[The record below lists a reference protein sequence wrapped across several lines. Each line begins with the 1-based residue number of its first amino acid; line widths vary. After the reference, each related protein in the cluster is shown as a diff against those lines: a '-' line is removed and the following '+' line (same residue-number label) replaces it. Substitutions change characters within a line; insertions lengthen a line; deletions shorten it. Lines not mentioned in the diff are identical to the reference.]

1 MGRAVSR
8 EHRDLADTEL
18 PPPVARGLPAAG
30 DLLGPY
36 RLLRVLQSG
45 GMGVVYLA
53 ERADG
58 SFEQKVAIKL
68 VLPTHLQG
76 DPLLAQQ
83 LLARFEDERRLLA
96 RIQHPNVARIIDG
109 GRTSSGQPWLAMEYV
124 EHGRSLTEYCRVQAL
139 DVRDT
144 VDLFAKVCEGV
155 QAAHAHLVVHRDLK
169 PDNVLVGGDGVPRLL
184 DFGIAKLLQ
193 PDATESPGE
202 ATEFTAMTPA
212 YASPEQIRREGVS
225 VRSDVYSL
233 GVLLYQLLSGV
244 RPYELGGLRPSEVEH
259 VVCETQPSTIRVA
272 LDRAAMEAPQRKQR
286 RAQIGLELERIVAR
300 AMHKDPQRR
309 YGSAQA
315 LADDLRRFLAGEP
328 VQAHPDGA
336 GYRIRKFLG
345 RHRVAS
351 GIAAIALLAV
361 LASAGVAVQQAREA
375 RQAARD
381 VKEINEFLVGILAA
395 SDPYESGRELSL
407 AEVVDRSADDID
419 RRFGQRPAL
428 AAQLRNALGYS
439 LLSRHRLEQAEPLLE
454 RGLADAEA
462 SLPPL
467 HPTRIAL
474 RESMAQLRLAQ
485 GRRSEGVAALEAIRS
500 DLADAGEELSAQRR
514 VVLNNLGVAHLQEGE
529 YGRARP
535 LLLEA
540 QAAAPATDAVD
551 EAALLG
557 NLAQAA
563 HGLEDP
569 VAAERLYLQ
578 AEAVLRENFPDGHPD
593 LAVVM
598 NNRAELLFERGE
610 SDAGFALLREA
621 LALREAVLGEAHPAV
636 ENVLINLASQLAAA
650 ERQEEARQQLERV
663 VALGPRID
671 PAGSTNQLRALLLL
685 SRVLRSQGEYQ
696 LSWERYAQARDMA
709 AALPELPAELAE
721 LLPPFEANLCNEA
734 GARVPECRQ
743 LR

>member
-1 MGRAVSR
+1 MSS
-8 EHRDLADTEL
+8 EHQDLSDTEL
-18 PPPVARGLPAAG
+18 PPPVAPGLPSAG
-30 DLLGPY
+30 DLLGAY
-36 RLLRVLQSG
+36 RLVRVLQSG

-83 LLARFEDERRLLA
+83 LLMRFEDERRLLA
-96 RIQHPNVARIIDG
+96 RIKHPNVARIIDG
-109 GRTSSGQPWLAMEYV
+109 GRTPGGQPWLAMEYV
-124 EHGRSLTEYCRVQAL
+124 ENGRSLTDFCRAQAL

-169 PDNVLVGGDGVPRLL
+169 PDNVLVGGDGEPRLL

-193 PDATESPGE
+193 PDALE
-202 ATEFTAMTPA
+202 APREANEFSAMTPA

-233 GVLLYQLLSGV
+233 GVLLYQLLAGV

-259 VVCETQPSTIRVA
+259 VVCETLPPPMRQA
-272 LDRAAMEAPQRKQR
+272 LERSVMEAPQRARR
-286 RAQIGLELERIVAR
+286 RAQIKPELERIVAR

-336 GYRIRKFLG
+336 AYRLRKFLG

-351 GIAAIALLAV
+351 AIAAIALLAV
-361 LASAGVAVQQAREA
+361 VSSAGIAVWQAQQA

-381 VKEINEFLVGILAA
+381 VSELNDFLIGVLAA
-395 SDPYESGRELSL
+395 SDPYQSGRELSL
-407 AEVVDRSADDID
+407 AEAVDKSAAEID
-419 RRFGQRPAL
+419 QRFAQRPAL

-439 LLSRHRLEQAEPLLE
+439 LLSRHRLEQAQPLLE
-454 RGLADAEA
+454 RGLLDAEA

-467 HPTRIAL
+467 HPTRISL

-485 GRRSEGVAALEAIRS
+485 GRHSQGVALLEGLRA
-500 DLADAGEELSAQRR
+500 DLADAGPELAALRR
-514 VVLNNLGVAHLQEGE
+514 IVLNNLGVAFLQQGE
-529 YGRARP
+529 YGRAKP
-535 LLLEA
+535 LFLEA
-540 QAAAPATDAVD
+540 EAAAPAADAVD
-551 EAALLG
+551 EAALLA
-557 NLAQAA
+557 NLAQSA

-569 VAAERLYLQ
+569 SAAERLYLR
-578 AEAVLRENFPDGHPD
+578 AEAVLRENYPQGHPD
-593 LAVVM
+593 LAVAM
-598 NNRAELLFERGE
+598 SNRAELLFERGDSE
-610 SDAGFALLREA
+610 AGFSVLRDS
-621 LALREAVLGEAHPAV
+621 LAQREAVFGEAHPTV
-636 ENVLINLASQLAAA
+636 EVALLNLASQLYAVD
-650 ERQEEARQQLERV
+650 RPDEARQQLERAV
-663 VALGPRID
+663 EIGTRMEPQ
-671 PAGSTNQLRALLLL
+671 GSSNQLRALLLL
-685 SRVLRSQGEYQ
+685 SRVLRGQGEFQ
-696 LSWERYAQARDMA
+696 ASWDRYAQARAMA
-709 AALPELPAELAE
+709 AVLPETPAELVDV
-721 LLPPFEANLCNEA
+721 LPLFEANLCNEA
-734 GARVPECRQ
+734 GTRVPECARGALAQ
-743 LR
+743 

>member
-1 MGRAVSR
+1 VTGDP
-8 EHRDLADTEL
+8 EELASTEL
-18 PPPVARGLPAAG
+18 PPVTTPGLPAAG
-30 DLLGPY
+30 DVLGAY
-36 RLLRVLQSG
+36 RLQRVLQSG

-96 RIQHPNVARIIDG
+96 RIKHPNVARIIDG
-109 GRTSSGQPWLAMEYV
+109 GRTPGGQPWLAMEYV
-124 EHGRSLTEYCRVQAL
+124 ENGRSLTEYCRAQAL

-144 VDLFAKVCEGV
+144 VALFASVCEGV

-193 PDATESPGE
+193 PDQSEAPRE

-259 VVCETQPSTIRVA
+259 VVCETLPPTMRVA
-272 LDRAAMEAPQRKQR
+272 LDRAVMESPQRARR
-286 RAQIGLELERIVAR
+286 RAQIKPELERIVAR

-315 LADDLRRFLAGEP
+315 LSDDLRRYLAGEP

-336 GYRIRKFLG
+336 AYRLRKFLG

-361 LASAGVAVQQAREA
+361 LTSAGIAVWQAREA
-375 RQAARD
+375 QQAARD
-381 VKEINEFLVGILAA
+381 VSELNDFLIGVLAA
-395 SDPYESGRELSL
+395 SDPYQSGRELSL
-407 AEVVDRSADDID
+407 AEAVDQSAADID
-419 RRFGQRPAL
+419 QRFAQRPAL

-439 LLSRHRLEQAEPLLE
+439 LMSRHRLEQAEPLLV

-467 HPTRIAL
+467 HPTRISL
-474 RESMAQLRLAQ
+474 RESMAQLRLSQ
-485 GRRSEGVAALEAIRS
+485 GRHSEGMALLEGLRA
-500 DLADAGEELSAQRR
+500 DLAEAGPELAPLKRI
-514 VVLNNLGVAHLQEGE
+514 VLNNLGVAFLQQGE
-529 YGRARP
+529 FGRAKP
-535 LLLEA
+535 LFLEA
-540 QAAAPATDAVD
+540 EAAAPAADAAD
-551 EAALLG
+551 EAALLA
-557 NLAQAA
+557 NLAQSA

-569 VAAERLYLQ
+569 SAAERLYLQ
-578 AEAVLRENFPDGHPD
+578 AEAVLREHFPEGHPD
-593 LAVVM
+593 LAVAM
-598 NNRAELLFERGE
+598 SNRAELLFERGDSE
-610 SDAGFALLREA
+610 AGFSVLQDS
-621 LALREAVLGEAHPAV
+621 LAQREAVFGETHPAV
-636 ENVLINLASQLAAA
+636 EVALLNLASQLAGAD
-650 ERQEEARQQLERV
+650 RLDEARQQLERAV
-663 VALGPRID
+663 EIGPRID
-671 PAGSTNQLRALLLL
+671 PDGSSNQLRALLLL
-685 SRVLRSQGEYQ
+685 SRVLRSQGEFSA
-696 LSWERYAQARDMA
+696 SWDRYAQARAMA
-709 AALPELPAELAE
+709 AALPEAPTELVEVLPL
-721 LLPPFEANLCNEA
+721 FEANLCNEA
-734 GARVPECRQ
+734 GALVAQCGRGP
-743 LR
+743 LPD